1 MNAEKGRVP
10 NIVYGYD
17 KTRGDYFNL
26 AINEKEAQTIRQI
39 YEWYLTEGYGASKIA
54 NMLNRKGLKTK
65 RNCSWSQ
72 NAVCRILS
80 NELYTGKIING
91 KQEVTDFL
99 TGTRAERDE
108 SEWLVTDRPD
118 LRIIEPEQYAR
129 AQQILYERR
138 CAFRVKRRRQ
148 SNKYL
153 FSTMIQCKECGWSFR
168 RTVRAYQNTYIRWVC
183 SGHNGKGADSCP
195 NAVTVDEGELIRA
208 LEGYFAEILKNKKN
222 VINHVVKEMKRAYKA
237 KSDSRDYEKKL
248 NFEVARLK
256 KARQKYMDM
265 YTDDL
270 ISRKELNEKVGG
282 MKSEME
288 RLENDLKLVRSHLDR
303 DGRLET
309 IIKETFRRIE
319 DVASI
324 QEMTNEQLKKI
335 IQKMEVD
342 KDGNID
348 IYLRLF
354 RDPGWDKAF

>member
-1 MNAEKGRVP
+1 
-10 NIVYGYD
+10 
-17 KTRGDYFNL
+17 
-26 AINEKEAQTIRQI
+26 
-39 YEWYLTEGYGASKIA
+39 
-54 NMLNRKGLKTK
+54 ML
-65 RNCSWSQ
+65 
-72 NAVCRILS
+72 
-80 NELYTGKIING
+80 
-91 KQEVTDFL
+91 
-99 TGTRAERDE
+99 
-108 SEWLVTDRPD
+108 
-118 LRIIEPEQYAR
+118 
-129 AQQILYERR
+129 
-138 CAFRVKRRRQ
+138 FR
-148 SNKYL
+148 SKYL

-168 RTVRAYQNTYIRWVC
+168 RTVRTYQNTYIRWVC

-237 KSDSRDYEKKL
+237 KNDSRDYEKKL
-248 NFEVARLK
+248 NIEVARLR

>member
-1 MNAEKGRVP
+1 
-10 NIVYGYD
+10 
-17 KTRGDYFNL
+17 
-26 AINEKEAQTIRQI
+26 
-39 YEWYLTEGYGASKIA
+39 
-54 NMLNRKGLKTK
+54 
-65 RNCSWSQ
+65 
-72 NAVCRILS
+72 
-80 NELYTGKIING
+80 
-91 KQEVTDFL
+91 
-99 TGTRAERDE
+99 
-108 SEWLVTDRPD
+108 
-118 LRIIEPEQYAR
+118 
-129 AQQILYERR
+129 
-138 CAFRVKRRRQ
+138 
-148 SNKYL
+148 
-153 FSTMIQCKECGWSFR
+153 
-168 RTVRAYQNTYIRWVC
+168 
-183 SGHNGKGADSCP
+183 
-195 NAVTVDEGELIRA
+195 
-208 LEGYFAEILKNKKN
+208 
-222 VINHVVKEMKRAYKA
+222 MK
-237 KSDSRDYEKKL
+237 KKL

-288 RLENDLKLVRSHLDR
+288 RLENDLKLVRSHLDQ

-319 DVASI
+319 DVASV